1 MFRQVFSKLF
11 FTKSNNESE
20 SSSSS
25 STVVQRQIYAIPTVS
40 SNIQSMSS
48 SNVDKKKVVTF
59 NNNGS
64 LECKKYIDSNTRH
77 IYIAPHCIRYT
88 NSTLDNTIY
97 RIDEESLNEIAAE
110 ILDSDTKE
118 PPKLQIVFYKNNYFA
133 INNSH
138 LQIYKQLEL
147 CGFITHCLS
156 DLINIEAIPI
166 KLREHLLRTPEHL
179 LELENMSSNHEMIQT
194 ENEEDDN
201 DDDVDSYV
209 EENNSNCLNSGS
221 TSSGNSASEDS
232 DNKLIDETYEFGK

>member
-20 SSSSS
+20 SSS

-48 SNVDKKKVVTF
+48 SNFETKKVVPF
-59 NNNGS
+59 NNNNNGS

-179 LELENMSSNHEMIQT
+179 LELENMSSNHEIIQT
-194 ENEEDDN
+194 ENEEDE
-201 DDDVDSYV
+201 DDLDSYV